1 MNTPSE
7 FNAYLS
13 TVAHCSR
20 DKEGKRILIDSS
32 ESVVNFDAVKEDYAK
47 KNSPDQT
54 PASADGLFLD
64 SSGDYVLVEFKAGD
78 QKKHEI
84 LKKAYNSAI
93 ILSDLKNKNIAW
105 VRNNVKFILVFYPE
119 KASKDENINSRNN
132 LYNQGT
138 KNSSKPILIYLKPVS
153 HFLYDNVYELTPED
167 FSDQYLQCSN
177 PNSRSNDP

>member
-54 PASADGLFLD
+54 PHLQM
-64 SSGDYVLVEFKAGD
+64 DYFWIPVGIMFWL
-78 QKKHEI
+78 
-84 LKKAYNSAI
+84 
-93 ILSDLKNKNIAW
+93 
-105 VRNNVKFILVFYPE
+105 
-119 KASKDENINSRNN
+119 NSRRE
-132 LYNQGT
+132 T
-138 KNSSKPILIYLKPVS
+138 KKNMKY
-153 HFLYDNVYELTPED
+153 
-167 FSDQYLQCSN
+167 
-177 PNSRSNDP
+177 

>member
-1 MNTPSE
+1 M
-7 FNAYLS
+7 
-13 TVAHCSR
+13 
-20 DKEGKRILIDSS
+20 
-32 ESVVNFDAVKEDYAK
+32 
-47 KNSPDQT
+47 
-54 PASADGLFLD
+54 
-64 SSGDYVLVEFKAGD
+64 
-78 QKKHEI
+78 
-84 LKKAYNSAI
+84 KKAYDSAI